1 MRLRLIAAAAIGIA
15 IAPGSITSYAK
26 ASGTQETAIL
36 AGGCFWGVEG
46 VFEHVKGVSSVVSG
60 YAGGTPGRL
69 GGSADGA
76 SGFAEAVRI
85 RFDPAQVSY
94 EQLLEIYFRVAHDP
108 TQVDRQGPD
117 VGPRYRSAI
126 FPQTAEQKRTAA
138 DVLARMRTSRAFAK
152 PIATKIEGGGFRT
165 AEPEHQDF
173 VRRHPTSRYVVVND
187 LPKLEELRRAYP
199 AMWKD

>member
-1 MRLRLIAAAAIGIA
+1 MRFAPIAVIAAIA
-15 IAPGSITSYAK
+15 TMPATLANDAK
-26 ASGTQETAIL
+26 AAGSQETAIL
-36 AGGCFWGVEG
+36 AGGCFWGVES

-69 GGSADGA
+69 GGSAEGG

-85 RFDPAQVSY
+85 RFDPAQVTY

-126 FPQTAEQKRTAA
+126 FPQTAEQRRTAA
-138 DVLARMRTSRAFAK
+138 DVLSKLRSSRAFAR
-152 PIATKIEGGGFRT
+152 PIATKIGGGGFRT
-165 AEPEHQDF
+165 AEPERQDF

-199 AMWKD
+199 AMWKA